1 MSKVFFVLLCSSL
14 IAISAYGQGVK
25 ADETLL
31 LKKIALY
38 SKAHPSACLFVHI
51 DKTIYTNN
59 EDIWFSSYLL
69 KTSSLTL
76 KEHTVLSVA
85 LIGEVDRKVYLQEKY
100 MMEQG
105 LSSGSIT
112 LPDTI
117 PPGNYQFTAST
128 NALDKNNNPLV
139 SFSQAITIKSI
150 SEQSFSASLTLLDTV
165 ATNGAVR
172 VKVELGIK
180 NPDKKQKASIA
191 YQVGTGAKK
200 TLLLNEN
207 SYVITVP
214 AESLNQPAPVLLTSV
229 SYNSSAQYLSIKL
242 PENRQENLSVRFFP
256 EGGNLVAGL
265 SSTIGW
271 EAKTSKNRPAE
282 LRGVLYRDG
291 LAIDTISTKS
301 NGTGTFK
308 LTPDGKSRYSLKIAA
323 NAYQKQETL
332 YPLPEAI
339 TEGLSMH
346 LAEAVIHDTLRMNL
360 YSTQVREV
368 QILVHNYRE
377 AFAYLKV
384 KVQPSGSRLAIAI
397 PSIIKGLATV
407 TVLDQEALPL
417 AERLIFARY
426 GQKITVKTSFDKPAY
441 AKRDSVAVVLK
452 LTDSKGNPV
461 QGILSVAAVQDNR
474 MERSKAR
481 DIETYGYLESEL
493 GALPLHYS
501 GRGISDKAYLED
513 MLLTKGWRRYTW
525 QSLLGSTEKDTIIQN
540 KPFAISGRVKYNS
553 KPLKKPAA
561 VTIFNGTGVHLVNT
575 TADGSFNLKRDELL
589 TSAGK
594 ELLVSVNKESQYGYA
609 IEVDEPFLKINQKLA
624 SGLEIQ
630 DNGTVNAR
638 QSTGDLEL
646 KGMQKAIALKA
657 VVVSAQKSDN
667 ALYYATIRRV
677 TNACGDYV
685 CVAGTL
691 NCPVHPFDPRN
702 TKPIKGKVYGLL
714 SVSKDGRY
722 MRNEGSRMYWGC
734 VGDEEKEQRLT
745 IKGIYASR
753 EFYGVSKELA
763 DAPEPKFLS
772 TLFWKPDLVFKNGE
786 AKLSFYTGD
795 ISGKFRLVVQGVEEN
810 DLVFGEAAFNVK

>member
-1 MSKVFFVLLCSSL
+1 MSRVVFILLCSVLLSTNT
-14 IAISAYGQGVK
+14 YGQAGKV
-25 ADETLL
+25 DEATLL
-31 LKKIALY
+31 QKIALY
-38 SKAHPSACLFVHI
+38 SKTHPSTCLFVHT
-51 DKTIYTNN
+51 DKTVYTNN
-59 EDIWFSSYLL
+59 EEIWFSAYLL
-69 KTSSLTL
+69 KASFQEL

-85 LIGEVDRKVYLQEKY
+85 LIGESDRKIYLQEKY
-100 MMEQG
+100 IMEQG
-105 LSSGSIT
+105 LSSGSLT

-117 PPGNYQFTAST
+117 PPGNYQLTAST
-128 NALDKNNNPLV
+128 NVTGKNNNSLAVFCQPV
-139 SFSQAITIKSI
+139 TIKSV
-150 SEQSFSASLTLLDTV
+150 SEQRFIASLTLLDT
-165 ATNGAVR
+165 AAANGAVR
-172 VKVELGIK
+172 VKVEVEIK

-191 YQVGTGAKK
+191 YQVGTGAKN
-200 TLLLNEN
+200 THILNEN

-214 AESLNQPAPVLLTSV
+214 AEALNQPAPVLLTSV

-242 PENRQENLSVRFFP
+242 PENTPESLSVRFFP
-256 EGGNLVAGL
+256 EGGNLVADL

-282 LRGVLYRDG
+282 VRGVLYRDG
-291 LAIDTISTKS
+291 LAIDTIGTKS
-301 NGTGTFK
+301 NGAGTFK
-308 LTPDGKSRYSLKIAA
+308 LQPDGKSRYSLKIAA
-323 NAYQKQETL
+323 NPYQKEEKS
-332 YPLPEAI
+332 YPLPE
-339 TEGLSMH
+339 TVNEGLSMH
-346 LAEAVIHDTLRMNL
+346 LGDAVINDTLRMNL
-360 YSTQVREV
+360 YSTQVRVV

-384 KVQPSGSRLAIAI
+384 KVQPSGRRLAIAI

-407 TVLDQEALPL
+407 TILDQENRPL

-426 GQKITVKTSFDKPAY
+426 DQKITVKASFDKPAY

-452 LTDSKGNPV
+452 LTDHKGNPV

-474 MERSKAR
+474 LERSKAR

-493 GALPLHYS
+493 GALPLHYA
-501 GRGISDKAYLED
+501 GRGIEDKAYLED
-513 MLLTKGWRRYTW
+513 MLLIKGWRRYTW
-525 QSLLGSTEKDTIIQN
+525 QNLLGSTEKDTIIQN
-540 KPFAISGRVKYNS
+540 TPFAINGRVRYHT
-553 KPLKKPAA
+553 KPLKKPVALT
-561 VTIFNGTGVHLVNT
+561 VFNGSSVNLVTTG
-575 TADGSFNLKRDELL
+575 ADGGFNLKRDELL
-589 TSAGK
+589 TSGGQQ
-594 ELLVSVNKESQYGYA
+594 LLISVNKNNQYGYA
-609 IEVDEPFLKINQKLA
+609 IEVDEPFLKTNQKLA
-624 SGLEIQ
+624 DGLEIL
-630 DNGTVNAR
+630 NPGTVQLR

-646 KGMQKAIALKA
+646 KGMQQAIALKA

-667 ALYYATIRRV
+667 ALYAATIRSV

-691 NCPVHPFDPRN
+691 NCPVHPGDPRN
-702 TKPIKGKVYGLL
+702 IKPIKGKVYGLL
-714 SVSKDGRY
+714 SLSEDRRY

-772 TLFWKPDLVFKNGE
+772 TLFWKPDLVFKDGE

-810 DLVFGEAAFNVK
+810 DLIYGEAAFNVK